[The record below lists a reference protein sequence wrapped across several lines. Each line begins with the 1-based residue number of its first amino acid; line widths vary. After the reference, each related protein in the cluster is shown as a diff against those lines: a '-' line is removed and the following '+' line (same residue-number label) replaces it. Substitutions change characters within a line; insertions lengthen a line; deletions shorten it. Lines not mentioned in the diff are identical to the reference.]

1 MVNDISCIDY
11 RIFKRELNAMVE
23 PGMII
28 ENAEMT
34 LPSGEDVSKPQ
45 LRTVDL
51 NLLTVFD
58 AVMQEQNITRAAHS
72 LGMSQP
78 AVSNAVARLKVMF
91 NDELFVRYGRGI
103 QPTARAFQLFGSVR
117 QALQLVQ
124 NELPGAGFEPIHSER
139 IFNLCICSPLD
150 NYLTSI
156 IFNKV
161 NEVAPNIHLIFKA
174 SLNQNTEHQLRYQEI
189 EFVVGYEEFRRP
201 EFACVPL
208 FKDEMILV
216 ASSRHPRISGP
227 VMEADIYREEHA
239 VVALDRYASF
249 SLPWYSSVNKQ
260 TQIAYQGNAMVSV
273 LNVVS
278 QTHMVAIAPRWLASE
293 YAERLNLQLLPLP
306 LKVNSRTCYLSW
318 HEAAGKDRGHQWM
331 EELLVRICQR

>member
-1 MVNDISCIDY
+1 MT
-11 RIFKRELNAMVE
+11 VE
-23 PGMII
+23 SEVP
-28 ENAEMT
+28 ENNIKQPQT
-34 LPSGEDVSKPQ
+34 TDGIKPQ

-58 AVMQEQNITRAAHS
+58 AVMQEQNITRAAQT

-103 QPTARAFQLFGSVR
+103 QPTARAFQLFGSIR

-124 NELPGAGFEPIHSER
+124 NELPGSGFEPLSSER
-139 IFNLCICSPLD
+139 VFHLCVCSPLD

-156 IFNKV
+156 IYNKV
-161 NEVAPNIHLIFKA
+161 EEIAPNINLVFKS

-189 EFVVGYEEFRRP
+189 EFVLGYEEFRRP
-201 EFACVPL
+201 EFSCVPL
-208 FKDEMILV
+208 FKDEMVLV
-216 ASSRHPRISGP
+216 ASKKHPRLTSP
-227 VMEADIYREEHA
+227 LRESDVYNEQHA

-249 SLPWYSSVNKQ
+249 SLPWYDTADKQ
-260 TQIAYQGNAMVSV
+260 ACVAYQGMAMVSV

-278 QTHMVAIAPRWLASE
+278 QTHLVAIAPRWLAEEFSE
-293 YAERLNLQLLPLP
+293 PLNLQILPLP
-306 LKVNSRTCYLSW
+306 LKLNSRTCYLSW
-318 HEAAGKDRGHQWM
+318 HEAAGRDKGHQWM
-331 EELLVRICQR
+331 EELLVSICRR